1 MVEPVG
7 IDVSI
12 EVDTTT
18 VTVTSEE
25 AVNVAIAPETTSL
38 SVASGMGPASSI
50 ALDTPSSAYST
61 ISATNVQTAIEQL
74 ADQFY
79 RSTGAPS
86 GTNLGEGDLW
96 YDTANEEL
104 KVYREI
110 SSGSFAWIALVAGG
124 YVAGETSL
132 MDKLDGGYF

>member
-1 MVEPVG
+1 MPTPVG

-25 AVNVAIAPETTSL
+25 AVNVAIAPETTEIAIA
-38 SVASGMGPASSI
+38 VVPAATLANQIGSTAYGSI
-50 ALDTPSSAYST
+50 T
-61 ISATNVQTAIEQL
+61 ATNIQTALEQL

-79 RSTGAPS
+79 RGSTTPS

-104 KVYREI
+104 RVYREI

-124 YVAGETSL
+124 YITGETSL

>member
-1 MVEPVG
+1 MATPVG

-12 EVDTTT
+12 VVDTTT

-25 AVNVAIAPETTSL
+25 AVNVAIAPETTDVAISVVPA
-38 SVASGMGPASSI
+38 STVASAIGSTAYGSI
-50 ALDTPSSAYST
+50 T
-61 ISATNVQTAIEQL
+61 ATNIQTALEQL

-79 RSTGAPS
+79 RGSTTPS

-104 KVYREI
+104 RVYREI

-124 YVAGETSL
+124 YITGETSL

>member
-1 MVEPVG
+1 MAEPAG

-25 AVNVAIAPETTSL
+25 AVNVAIAPETTDVSI
-38 SVASGMGPASSI
+38 SVVPASTIASAIGSTAYGSI
-50 ALDTPSSAYST
+50 T
-61 ISATNVQTAIEQL
+61 ATNIQTALEQL

-79 RSTGAPS
+79 RGSTTPS

-104 KVYREI
+104 RVYREI

-124 YVAGETSL
+124 YATGETSL
-132 MDKLDGGYF
+132 MDKLDGGTF

>member
-1 MVEPVG
+1 MATPAG

-12 EVDTTT
+12 VVDTTT

-25 AVNVAIAPETTSL
+25 AVNVAIAPETTDVAI
-38 SVASGMGPASSI
+38 SVVPASTI
-50 ALDTPSSAYST
+50 ASAIGST
-61 ISATNVQTAIEQL
+61 AYGPISATTVQAAIEQL

-79 RSTGAPS
+79 RGSTTPS

-104 KVYREI
+104 RVYREI
-110 SSGSFAWIALVAGG
+110 STGSFAWIALVAGG
-124 YVAGETSL
+124 YIAGETSL
-132 MDKLDGGYF
+132 MDKLDGGFF

>member
-1 MVEPVG
+1 MPTPIG

-12 EVDTTT
+12 VVDTTT

-25 AVNVAIAPETTSL
+25 AVNVAIAPETTDVAISVVPASTIASAIG
-38 SVASGMGPASSI
+38 SVAYANI
-50 ALDTPSSAYST
+50 T
-61 ISATNVQTAIEQL
+61 ATNIQTAIEQL

-79 RSTGAPS
+79 RGSTTPS

-104 KVYREI
+104 RVYREI

-132 MDKLDGGYF
+132 MDKLDGGFF

>member
-12 EVDTTT
+12 VVDTTT

-25 AVNVAIAPETTSL
+25 AVNVAIAPETTD
-38 SVASGMGPASSI
+38 I
-50 ALDTPSSAYST
+50 ALAVAPAANASQIGSTAYAN
-61 ISATNVQTAIEQL
+61 ISATTVQDAIEQL

-132 MDKLDGGYF
+132 MDKLDGGFF

>member
-1 MVEPVG
+1 MPTPIG

-12 EVDTTT
+12 VVDTTT

-25 AVNVAIAPETTSL
+25 AVNVAIAPETTDVAISVVPASTIASAIG
-38 SVASGMGPASSI
+38 SVAYGSI
-50 ALDTPSSAYST
+50 T
-61 ISATNVQTAIEQL
+61 ATNIQTALEQL

-79 RSTGAPS
+79 RGSTTPT

-104 KVYREI
+104 RVYREI
-110 SSGSFAWIALVAGG
+110 STGSFAWIALVAGG
-124 YVAGETSL
+124 YVTGETSL
-132 MDKLDGGYF
+132 MDKLDGGFF

>member
-1 MVEPVG
+1 MATPLG

-12 EVDTTT
+12 VVDTTT

-25 AVNVAIAPETTSL
+25 AVNVAIAPETTDVAISVVPASTIASAIG
-38 SVASGMGPASSI
+38 SVAYANI
-50 ALDTPSSAYST
+50 T
-61 ISATNVQTAIEQL
+61 ATNIQTAIEQL

-79 RSTGAPS
+79 RGSTTPS

-104 KVYREI
+104 RVYREI
-110 SSGSFAWIALVAGG
+110 STGSFAWIALVAGG
-124 YVAGETSL
+124 YIAGETSL
-132 MDKLDGGYF
+132 MDKLDGGFF

>member
-1 MVEPVG
+1 MATPVG

-25 AVNVAIAPETTSL
+25 AVKVAIAPETTS
-38 SVASGMGPASSI
+38 VAIAVVPASTIASAIGSTAYGSI
-50 ALDTPSSAYST
+50 T
-61 ISATNVQTAIEQL
+61 ATNIQTALEQL

-79 RSTGAPS
+79 RGSSTPS

-104 KVYREI
+104 RVYREI

-124 YVAGETSL
+124 YATGETSL
-132 MDKLDGGYF
+132 MDKLDGGFL

>member
-1 MVEPVG
+1 MATPVG

-25 AVNVAIAPETTSL
+25 AVKVAIAPETTS
-38 SVASGMGPASSI
+38 VAVAVVPAATLASQIGS
-50 ALDTPSSAYST
+50 TAYAN
-61 ISATNVQTAIEQL
+61 ISATNIQTALEQL

-79 RSTGAPS
+79 RGSTTPT

-104 KVYREI
+104 RVYREI
-110 SSGSFAWIALVAGG
+110 STGSFAWIALVEGG
-124 YVAGETSL
+124 YVTGETSL
-132 MDKLDGGYF
+132 MDKLDGGFF

>member
-1 MVEPVG
+1 MATPVG

-12 EVDTTT
+12 VVDTTT

-25 AVNVAIAPETTSL
+25 AVKVAIAPETTEIAIAVVPAATL
-38 SVASGMGPASSI
+38 ASQIGS
-50 ALDTPSSAYST
+50 TAYANIT
-61 ISATNVQTAIEQL
+61 ATNIQTALEQL

-79 RSTGAPS
+79 RGSGTPS

-104 KVYREI
+104 RVYREI

-124 YVAGETSL
+124 YITGETSL

>member
-25 AVNVAIAPETTSL
+25 AVNVAIAPETTSV

-50 ALDTPSSAYST
+50 ASVAYGT
-61 ISATNVQTAIEQL
+61 ISATNIQTALEQL

-79 RSTGAPS
+79 RGTGAPS

-132 MDKLDGGYF
+132 MDKLDGGFF

>member
-1 MVEPVG
+1 MAEPAG

-25 AVNVAIAPETTSL
+25 AVNVAIAPETTSVAI
-38 SVASGMGPASSI
+38 SVVPASTIASAIGSTAYGSI
-50 ALDTPSSAYST
+50 T
-61 ISATNVQTAIEQL
+61 ATNIQTALEQL

-79 RSTGAPS
+79 RGSTTPS

-96 YDTANEEL
+96 YDTAEEEL
-104 KVYREI
+104 RVYREI
-110 SSGSFAWIALVAGG
+110 SSGSFAWIALAAGG
-124 YVAGETSL
+124 YITGETSL

>member
-1 MVEPVG
+1 
-7 IDVSI
+7 
-12 EVDTTT
+12 
-18 VTVTSEE
+18 
-25 AVNVAIAPETTSL
+25 VAIAPETTSV

-50 ALDTPSSAYST
+50 ASVAYGT
-61 ISATNVQTAIEQL
+61 ISATNIQTALEQL

-79 RSTGAPS
+79 RGTGAPS

-132 MDKLDGGYF
+132 MDKLDGGFF

>member
-1 MVEPVG
+1 MAEPVG

-25 AVNVAIAPETTSL
+25 AVNVAIAPETTD
-38 SVASGMGPASSI
+38 I
-50 ALDTPSSAYST
+50 ALAVAPAANASQIGSTAYNT
-61 ISATNVQTAIEQL
+61 ISATNVQTALEQL
-74 ADQFY
+74 ADQSY
-79 RSTGAPS
+79 RGTGAPS

-132 MDKLDGGYF
+132 MDKLDGGFF

>member
-1 MVEPVG
+1 MAEPVG

-12 EVDTTT
+12 DVDTTT

-25 AVNVAIAPETTSL
+25 AVNVAIAPETTDVAI
-38 SVASGMGPASSI
+38 SVVPASTIASAIGSTAYGSI
-50 ALDTPSSAYST
+50 T
-61 ISATNVQTAIEQL
+61 ATNIQTALEQL

-79 RSTGAPS
+79 RGSTTPS

-104 KVYREI
+104 FVYRQVTGGYE
-110 SSGSFAWIALVAGG
+110 WHVIASAGG
-124 YVAGETSL
+124 SSATAFT
-132 MDKLDGGYF
+132 LDGGSF

>member
-1 MVEPVG
+1 MAEPVG

-12 EVDTTT
+12 VVDTTT

-25 AVNVAIAPETTSL
+25 AVNVAIAPETTD
-38 SVASGMGPASSI
+38 I
-50 ALDTPSSAYST
+50 ALAVAPAANASQIGSTAYASV
-61 ISATNVQTAIEQL
+61 SATNIQTAIEQL

>member
-1 MVEPVG
+1 MAEPVG

-12 EVDTTT
+12 VVDTTT

-25 AVNVAIAPETTSL
+25 AVKVAIAPETTEIAIA
-38 SVASGMGPASSI
+38 VVPAATLAHQIGS
-50 ALDTPSSAYST
+50 TAYGNIT
-61 ISATNVQTAIEQL
+61 ATNIQTALEQL

-79 RSTGAPS
+79 RGSTTPT

-104 KVYREI
+104 RVYREI
-110 SSGSFAWIALVAGG
+110 SAGSYEWQALVSGG
-124 YVAGETSL
+124 YVSGQTSL
-132 MDKLDGGYF
+132 MDKLDGGRF

>member
-1 MVEPVG
+1 MPTPIG

-12 EVDTTT
+12 VVDTTT

-25 AVNVAIAPETTSL
+25 AVNVAIAPETTDVAISVVPASTIASAIG
-38 SVASGMGPASSI
+38 SVAYANI
-50 ALDTPSSAYST
+50 T
-61 ISATNVQTAIEQL
+61 ATNIQAAIEQL

-79 RSTGAPS
+79 RGSTTPS

-104 KVYREI
+104 RVYREI
-110 SSGSFAWIALVAGG
+110 SSGSFAWIALAAGG
-124 YVAGETSL
+124 YITGETSL

>member
-1 MVEPVG
+1 MAEPIG
-7 IDVSI
+7 IDVSV

-25 AVNVAIAPETTSL
+25 AVNVAIAPETTDVSI
-38 SVASGMGPASSI
+38 SVVPASTIASAIGSTAYGSI
-50 ALDTPSSAYST
+50 T
-61 ISATNVQTAIEQL
+61 ATNIQTALEQL

-79 RSTGAPS
+79 RGSTTPT

-104 KVYREI
+104 RVYREI

-124 YVAGETSL
+124 YATGETSL
-132 MDKLDGGYF
+132 MDKLDGGFF

>member
-1 MVEPVG
+1 MAEPAG

-25 AVNVAIAPETTSL
+25 AVNVAIAPETTSVAI
-38 SVASGMGPASSI
+38 SVVPASTIASAIGSTAYGSI
-50 ALDTPSSAYST
+50 T
-61 ISATNVQTAIEQL
+61 ATNIQTALEQL

-79 RSTGAPS
+79 RGSTTPS

-104 KVYREI
+104 RVYREI
-110 SSGSFAWIALVAGG
+110 SSGSFAWIALAAGG
-124 YVAGETSL
+124 YITGETSL

>member
-1 MVEPVG
+1 MAEPVG
-7 IDVSI
+7 IGVSI
-12 EVDTTT
+12 VVDTTT

-25 AVNVAIAPETTSL
+25 AVNVAIAPETTD
-38 SVASGMGPASSI
+38 I
-50 ALDTPSSAYST
+50 ALAVAPAANASQIGSTAYAN
-61 ISATNVQTAIEQL
+61 ISATTVQDAIEQL

-132 MDKLDGGYF
+132 MDKLDGGFF

>member
-1 MVEPVG
+1 MAEPLG
-7 IDVSI
+7 IGVSI
-12 EVDTTT
+12 VVDTTT
-18 VTVTSEE
+18 VTVISED

-38 SVASGMGPASSI
+38 SVSSGMGPASSI
-50 ALDTPSSAYST
+50 VSTAYNT

-86 GTNLGEGDLW
+86 GTNLAEGDLW

-104 KVYREI
+104 RVYREI
-110 SSGSFAWIALVAGG
+110 SAGTYEWQALVAGG

>member
-1 MVEPVG
+1 MATPVG

-12 EVDTTT
+12 VVDTTT

-25 AVNVAIAPETTSL
+25 AVNVAIAPETTDVAISVVPASTIASAIG
-38 SVASGMGPASSI
+38 SVAYANI
-50 ALDTPSSAYST
+50 T
-61 ISATNVQTAIEQL
+61 ATNIQTAIEQL

-79 RSTGAPS
+79 RGSTTPT

-104 KVYREI
+104 RVYREI

-124 YVAGETSL
+124 YVTGETSL
-132 MDKLDGGYF
+132 MDKLDGGFF

>member
-1 MVEPVG
+1 MAEPVG

-25 AVNVAIAPETTSL
+25 AVNVAIAPETTSVAI
-38 SVASGMGPASSI
+38 SVVPASTIASAIGSTAYGSI
-50 ALDTPSSAYST
+50 T
-61 ISATNVQTAIEQL
+61 ATNIQTALEQL

-79 RSTGAPS
+79 RGSTTPS

-104 KVYREI
+104 RVYREI

-124 YVAGETSL
+124 YITGETSL

>member
-1 MVEPVG
+1 MPEPVG

-25 AVNVAIAPETTSL
+25 AVKVAIAPETTS
-38 SVASGMGPASSI
+38 VAIAVVPASTIASAIGSTAYGSI
-50 ALDTPSSAYST
+50 T
-61 ISATNVQTAIEQL
+61 ATNIQTALEQL

-79 RSTGAPS
+79 RGSSTPS

-96 YDTANEEL
+96 YDTAEEEL
-104 KVYREI
+104 RVYREI
-110 SSGSFAWIALVAGG
+110 SSGSFAWIALAAGG
-124 YVAGETSL
+124 YATGEASL
-132 MDKLDGGYF
+132 MDKLDGGTF

>member
-12 EVDTTT
+12 VVDTTT

-25 AVNVAIAPETTSL
+25 AVNVAIAPETTD
-38 SVASGMGPASSI
+38 I
-50 ALDTPSSAYST
+50 ALAVAPAANASQIGSTAYGYV
-61 ISATNVQTAIEQL
+61 SATNIQTAIEQL

-132 MDKLDGGYF
+132 MDKLDGGFF

>member
-1 MVEPVG
+1 MPTPIG

-12 EVDTTT
+12 VVDTTT

-25 AVNVAIAPETTSL
+25 AVNVAIAPETTEIAIA
-38 SVASGMGPASSI
+38 VVPASTI
-50 ALDTPSSAYST
+50 ASAIGST
-61 ISATNVQTAIEQL
+61 AYANISATTVQAALEQL

-79 RSTGAPS
+79 RGSTTPS

-104 KVYREI
+104 RVYREI
-110 SSGSFAWIALVAGG
+110 STGSFAWIALVAGG
-124 YVAGETSL
+124 YIAGETSL

>member
-1 MVEPVG
+1 MPTPIG

-12 EVDTTT
+12 VVDTTT

-25 AVNVAIAPETTSL
+25 AVNVAIAPETTDISI
-38 SVASGMGPASSI
+38 SVVPASTIASAIGSTAYGSI
-50 ALDTPSSAYST
+50 T
-61 ISATNVQTAIEQL
+61 ATNIQTALEQL

-79 RSTGAPS
+79 RGSGTPS

-104 KVYREI
+104 RVYREI
-110 SSGSFAWIALVAGG
+110 STGSFAWIALVAGG

-132 MDKLDGGYF
+132 MDKLDGGFF

>member
-1 MVEPVG
+1 MPTPVG

-12 EVDTTT
+12 VVDTTT

-25 AVNVAIAPETTSL
+25 AVNVAIAPETTDVAISVVPASTTASAIG
-38 SVASGMGPASSI
+38 SVAYANI
-50 ALDTPSSAYST
+50 T
-61 ISATNVQTAIEQL
+61 ATNIQTAIEQL

-79 RSTGAPS
+79 RGSTTPS

-104 KVYREI
+104 RVYREI
-110 SSGSFAWIALVAGG
+110 STGSFAWIALVAGG
-124 YVAGETSL
+124 YIAGETSL
-132 MDKLDGGYF
+132 MDKLDGGFF

>member
-1 MVEPVG
+1 MAEPVG

-25 AVNVAIAPETTSL
+25 AVNVAIAPETTSV

-50 ALDTPSSAYST
+50 ASVAYGT
-61 ISATNVQTAIEQL
+61 ISATNIQTALEQL

-79 RSTGAPS
+79 RGTGAPS

-132 MDKLDGGYF
+132 MDKLDGGFF

>member
-1 MVEPVG
+1 MATPVG

-12 EVDTTT
+12 VVDTTT

-25 AVNVAIAPETTSL
+25 AVNVAIAPETTS
-38 SVASGMGPASSI
+38 VAVAVVPAATLASQIGS
-50 ALDTPSSAYST
+50 TAYAN
-61 ISATNVQTAIEQL
+61 ISATNIQTALEQL

-79 RSTGAPS
+79 RGSSTPS

-104 KVYREI
+104 RVYREI

-124 YVAGETSL
+124 YIAGETSL
-132 MDKLDGGYF
+132 MDKLDGGLF